1 VNVSAFTEAH
11 GVMQDVPIV
20 TDHMNNS
27 LLCPNQLRAHGMIV
41 DDCPRHLAPAD
52 RPSTHSIYSPEEE
65 FTIPLLLKGVTS
77 FFTSR
82 TPTIQELK
90 TCRWII

>member
-1 VNVSAFTEAH
+1 M
-11 GVMQDVPIV
+11 G
-20 TDHMNNS
+20 DHMNNS

-52 RPSTHSIYSPEEE
+52 RPSTHSISSPEEE

-77 FFTSR
+77 YFTSR
-82 TPTIQELK
+82 TPTIQELE
-90 TCRWII
+90 TCRWIILTNEHD